1 VADEKT
7 RCWKRQRDDSGYTVQ
22 RKNEKNSEMLKVF
35 WFDSRQG
42 MNTCNEVLI
51 VKSWHKISW
60 SEITLRRP
68 FDELGELGDGNL
80 SYIDTDFPVKTQI

>member
-1 VADEKT
+1 
-7 RCWKRQRDDSGYTVQ
+7 
-22 RKNEKNSEMLKVF
+22 MLKVF
-35 WFDSRQG
+35 WFDSRAG
-42 MNTCNEVLI
+42 MNTRNEVLI

-68 FDELGELGDGNL
+68 FDELGALGDGNL